1 MPVSRR
7 EVNALRNSFYNT
19 KQPSAF
25 TGVDS
30 VARAA
35 RRSEKTVTPAKAREW
50 ISGETAYVLHRP
62 VQRRFP
68 RSKIFAPAQHAL
80 WEADLTFFD
89 KLKRFNDNIKYLLVV
104 IDVFSKVAAVEPL
117 HTKSTNEVSRA
128 FEKILRRL
136 RATPG
141 KLRTDRGTEF
151 NSVVFRRLMAKHNIH
166 HYMTLDADIKAGV
179 AERFNRTIKGRVSR
193 FMTANHT
200 RRYLPQLQNLVAGY
214 NDSFHRSIGM
224 TPNSVNKAN
233 ARVVW
238 ERLYGEGRRRT
249 RLLRPK
255 FKTGD
260 RVLITKQHDVFD
272 RGYTRNWQE
281 EVFIVQ
287 RVSVHHPYRYYLI
300 DGSGEVLEGTF
311 YEQELQHVSHKI
323 KFPG

>member
-7 EVNALRNSFYNT
+7 EANALRNSFYNT

-62 VQRRFP
+62 VQRRFQ

-117 HTKSTNEVSRA
+117 RTKSTTEVSRA

-136 RATPG
+136 KATPD

-193 FMTANHT
+193 YMTANRT
-200 RRYLPQLQNLVAGY
+200 RRYLPDLQNIVTGY
-214 NDSFHRSIGM
+214 NDSHHRSIGM
-224 TPNSVNKAN
+224 TPHSVNRRN
-233 ARVVW
+233 SRVVW

-249 RLLRPK
+249 RAVLPK

-260 RVLITKQHDVFD
+260 RVLITKHHDVFD

-281 EVFIVQ
+281 EVFTVDH
-287 RVSVHHPYRYYLI
+287 VTLHHPYRYYLK
-300 DGSGEVLEGTF
+300 DSRGEVLEGTF
-311 YEQELQHVSHKI
+311 YEQEMQRISANL
-323 KFPG
+323 KFM